1 MKAPPHFPIL
11 SEAGYGG
18 EGQGDGAW
26 RTEMNDNK
34 EDLSS
39 SVSELPEGNFSRPS
53 EGFSHK
59 TTLLYAGGSAISKVR
74 SLLHL
79 SLTVTCER
87 GRVGVITPTLQRKKL
102 HFCIH
107 TFMEHMPC
115 ARQ

>member
-39 SVSELPEGNFSRPS
+39 SVSELPERNFSRPS
-53 EGFSHK
+53 EGF
-59 TTLLYAGGSAISKVR
+59 
-74 SLLHL
+74 
-79 SLTVTCER
+79 
-87 GRVGVITPTLQRKKL
+87 
-102 HFCIH
+102 
-107 TFMEHMPC
+107 
-115 ARQ
+115 